1 MDLVMCCSL
10 QEVSEVERK
19 RGAALLARP
28 LTVRLQYG
36 ASDLCLD
43 VSHLGDGWTLKQQP
57 HHQVMGWSYT
67 DMQLFHSFVSSLAN
81 FHVGLLEALSNSN
94 RNGRSEEIASRA

>member
-1 MDLVMCCSL
+1 MCCSL
-10 QEVSEVERK
+10 QEVSEVERT
-19 RGAALLARP
+19 RRAALLARP